1 MGTLAESVRL
11 KENSYFVAFSFLRG
25 FLFFLLCVFF
35 FLSFLHILT
44 YFYIF
49 FYTYYLVMN
58 LAMIFLVAKILGLV
72 LAAFLTFQAFRRR
85 HTQGVKI
92 WTAFWIALPLDFFVL
107 SLLDGIIKATF
118 FLPDSVLGKM
128 IGVNDLYFAVQLAR
142 FIVVWMVIAQAAGH
156 HLAAIFR
163 SAGLLPETDHHD

>member
-92 WTAFWIALPLDFFVL
+92 WTAFWIALPLEFFVL
-107 SLLDGIIKATF
+107 SLL
-118 FLPDSVLGKM
+118 DSVLGKM

>member
-1 MGTLAESVRL
+1 MGRL
-11 KENSYFVAFSFLRG
+11 KENSYFVAFSFLCG
-25 FLFFLLCVFF
+25 FSFFSALRIRFSFF
-35 FLSFLHILT
+35 F
-44 YFYIF
+44 YI
-49 FYTYYLVMN
+49 YIGMN

-92 WTAFWIALPLDFFVL
+92 WTAFWIALPLEFFVL

-118 FLPDSVLGKM
+118 FLPDSVLGKV

-142 FIVVWMVIAQAAGH
+142 FIVVWMVIAQAAGY

-163 SAGLLPETDHHD
+163 SAGLLPETDPHD

>member
-1 MGTLAESVRL
+1 MGRL
-11 KENSYFVAFSFLRG
+11 KENSYFVAFSFLCG
-25 FLFFLLCVFF
+25 FSFFSALRIRFSFF
-35 FLSFLHILT
+35 F
-44 YFYIF
+44 YI
-49 FYTYYLVMN
+49 YIGMN

-92 WTAFWIALPLDFFVL
+92 WTAFWIALPLEFFVL
-107 SLLDGIIKATF
+107 SLLD
-118 FLPDSVLGKM
+118 SVLGKI

>member
-1 MGTLAESVRL
+1 MGRL
-11 KENSYFVAFSFLRG
+11 KENSYFVAFSFLCG
-25 FLFFLLCVFF
+25 FSFFSALRIRFSFF
-35 FLSFLHILT
+35 F
-44 YFYIF
+44 YI
-49 FYTYYLVMN
+49 YIGMN

-92 WTAFWIALPLDFFVL
+92 WTAFWIALTLEFFVL
-107 SLLDGIIKATF
+107 SLLD
-118 FLPDSVLGKM
+118 SVLGKV

-142 FIVVWMVIAQAAGH
+142 FIVVWMVIAQAAGY